1 MLRTLLILS
10 KYWVLK
16 NDFAFLFFAISSAI
30 MVNVLRSYQMF
41 SECEMT
47 IVYSKHRISARA
59 ILLSVICIFWKK
71 RETIYSDH
79 PLPHYLSMRSPL
91 GIHSERL
98 DSVQLVSG
106 KKQANRYMILLRM
119 YPRMQSNLSLTFKT
133 FPGIPLTKMSAI
145 PYTCNMMDLESVLG
159 RY

>member
-1 MLRTLLILS
+1 
-10 KYWVLK
+10 
-16 NDFAFLFFAISSAI
+16 
-30 MVNVLRSYQMF
+30 MVNVLRSYRRF

-47 IVYSKHRISARA
+47 IVYSKHRRSARA
-59 ILLSVICIFWKK
+59 IFLSTCYMHFQRNARRFIPI
-71 RETIYSDH
+71 TPSPNY
-79 PLPHYLSMRSPL
+79 LPMCSPL

-106 KKQANRYMILLRM
+106 KKQPKRYMILLRK

-133 FPGIPLTKMSAI
+133 FPGLPLTPMSA
-145 PYTCNMMDLESVLG
+145 PTYTCNITDLDSFLG